1 MKSIVQT
8 GSKSRKRRGL
18 LLFRLFV
25 GLCLLGVLCCGY
37 LIWLINSYDESKP
50 VEQADA
56 AIVLGASL
64 WSDKPSP
71 ALKERLDF
79 ADKLYKDG
87 KVKMLILSGGLDRN
101 GSKLTEAQGMRVYL
115 LAKGIPEDKMLL
127 DNAARSTYENLLNS
141 KVIAAEHGLNK
152 LLIVTHDYHAPRA
165 MEMARYLDYEN
176 VQAAAFHSGVLS
188 PFKNQSREVL
198 AYAKWKVD
206 AVLLH
211 FGYRSPDY
219 P

>member
-176 VQAAAFHSGVLS
+176 VQAAAFHSEVLS

>member
-37 LIWLINSYDESKP
+37 LLWLINSYDDSKP
-50 VEQADA
+50 IEQADA

-87 KVKMLILSGGLDRN
+87 KVNMFILSGGLDRN
-101 GSKLTEAQGMRVYL
+101 GSKLTEAQGMKAYL
-115 LAKGIPEDKMLL
+115 LAKGIPADKMLL

-152 LLIVTHDYHAPRA
+152 LLVVTHDYHAPRA

-176 VQAAAFHSGVLS
+176 VTAAAFHSEVLS

-198 AYAKWKVD
+198 AYAKWKAD

>member
-37 LIWLINSYDESKP
+37 LLWLINSYDASKP

-176 VQAAAFHSGVLS
+176 VQAAAFHSEVLS

>member
-37 LIWLINSYDESKP
+37 LLWLINGYDDSKP

-79 ADKLYKDG
+79 ADKLYKEG

-141 KVIAAEHGLNK
+141 KVIAAEHDLNK

-176 VQAAAFHSGVLS
+176 VQAAAFHSEVLS

>member
-8 GSKSRKRRGL
+8 RSKSRRRRGL
-18 LLFRLFV
+18 LLFRIFI
-25 GLCLLGVLCCGY
+25 GLCLIGVIYCGY
-37 LIWLINSYDESKP
+37 LLWLVNSYDDSAP
-50 VEQADA
+50 IEQADA

-71 ALKERLDF
+71 ALKERLDYT
-79 ADKLYKDG
+79 DKLYKDG
-87 KVKMLILSGGLDRN
+87 KVKLLILSGGLDNN
-101 GSKLTEAQGMRVYL
+101 GSKLTEAEGMRVYL
-115 LAKGIPEDKMLL
+115 LAKGIPADKLLL

-141 KVIAAEHGLNK
+141 KVIATDHHLEK

-165 MEMARYLDYEN
+165 MEIAHYLGYQN
-176 VQAAAFHSGVLS
+176 VQAAAFHSKVLS

>member
-37 LIWLINSYDESKP
+37 LLWLINSYDDSKP

-176 VQAAAFHSGVLS
+176 VQAAAFHSEVLS

>member
-8 GSKSRKRRGL
+8 RSKSRKRRGL
-18 LLFRLFV
+18 LLFRICI
-25 GLCLLGVLCCGY
+25 GLCLVGLLYCGY
-37 LIWLINSYDESKP
+37 LLWLINSYDDSAPIEK
-50 VEQADA
+50 ADA

-79 ADKLYKDG
+79 AYKLYKEG
-87 KVKMLILSGGLDRN
+87 KVKQLILSGGLDHN
-101 GSKLTEAQGMRVYL
+101 GSKLTEAEGMRVYL
-115 LAKGIPEDKMLL
+115 LEKGIPADKMLL

-141 KVIAAEHGLNK
+141 KVIAADHQLKK

-165 MEMARYLDYEN
+165 MEIARYLDYQNAE
-176 VQAAAFHSGVLS
+176 AAAFHSEVLN

-198 AYAKWKVD
+198 AFAKWKVD

>member
-1 MKSIVQT
+1 MKSNVQT
-8 GSKSRKRRGL
+8 RSKSRKRRGL
-18 LLFRLFV
+18 LLFRLFI
-25 GLCLLGVLCCGY
+25 GLCLIGLFCLGY
-37 LIWLINSYDESKP
+37 LLWLINSYDESKP
-50 VEQADA
+50 IEQADA

-71 ALKERLDF
+71 ALKERLDY
-79 ADKLYKDG
+79 ADELYKDG
-87 KVKMLILSGGLDRN
+87 KVGMLILSGGLDHN
-101 GSKLTEAQGMRVYL
+101 GSKLTEAEGMRVYL
-115 LAKGIPEDKMLL
+115 LAKGIPSEKMLL

-141 KVIAAEHGLNK
+141 QVIAAEHHLDK

-165 MEMARYLDYEN
+165 MEMARYLDYKN
-176 VQAAAFHSGVLS
+176 VQAAAFHSEVLS
-188 PFKNQSREVL
+188 PLKNQSREVL
-198 AYAKWKVD
+198 AFAKWKVD

>member
-8 GSKSRKRRGL
+8 RSKSRKRRGL
-18 LLFRLFV
+18 LLFRIFI
-25 GLCLLGVLCCGY
+25 GLCLLGLLACGY
-37 LIWLINSYDESKP
+37 LLWLINSYDDDVP
-50 VEQADA
+50 IEQADA

-71 ALKERLDF
+71 ALKERLDH
-79 ADKLYKDG
+79 ADKLYKEG
-87 KVKMLILSGGLDRN
+87 KIKMLILSGGLDHN
-101 GSKLTEAQGMRVYL
+101 GSKLTEAEGMRVYL
-115 LAKGIPEDKMLL
+115 LAKGIPAERMLL

-141 KVIAAEHGLNK
+141 KVIAAEHDLEK

-176 VQAAAFHSGVLS
+176 VQAAAFHSAVLN
-188 PFKNQSREVL
+188 PIKNQSREVL
-198 AYAKWKVD
+198 AYAKWKLD
-206 AVLLH
+206 AVLLR

>member
-18 LLFRLFV
+18 LLFRLIV

-37 LIWLINSYDESKP
+37 LLWLINSYDGSKP

-79 ADKLYKDG
+79 AAKLYKEG
-87 KVKMLILSGGLDRN
+87 KVNMLILTGGLDHN
-101 GSKLTEAQGMRVYL
+101 GSKLTEAQGMQVYL
-115 LAKGIPEDKMLL
+115 LAKGIPADNMLL
-127 DNAARSTYENLLNS
+127 ENAARSTYENLLYS
-141 KVIAAEHGLNK
+141 KVIAAEHHLDK

-165 MEMARYLDYEN
+165 MEMARYLDYKN
-176 VQAAAFHSGVLS
+176 VQAAAFHSEVLN

-198 AYAKWKVD
+198 AYAKWKLD
-206 AVLLH
+206 SVLLH

>member
-37 LIWLINSYDESKP
+37 LLWQINSYDDSKP

-165 MEMARYLDYEN
+165 LEMARYLDYEN
-176 VQAAAFHSGVLS
+176 VQAAAFRRSAESVQEPVARSAGVRQVEGGCRPAAFRL
-188 PFKNQSREVL
+188 PFS
-198 AYAKWKVD
+198 
-206 AVLLH
+206 
-211 FGYRSPDY
+211 
-219 P
+219 